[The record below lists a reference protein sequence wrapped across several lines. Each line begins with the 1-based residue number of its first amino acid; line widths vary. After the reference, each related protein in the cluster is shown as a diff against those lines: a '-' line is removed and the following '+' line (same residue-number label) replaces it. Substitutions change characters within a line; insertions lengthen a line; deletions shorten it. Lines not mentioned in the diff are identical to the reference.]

1 MKNLTYKDLKAPNGD
16 AWIEMK
22 GKKCTAPLFRNTW
35 LTVAISQS
43 GILIKDAAKKKCV
56 KNLPDKVI
64 QTPSYQKTPAKF
76 FKAPIRFKLTGK
88 LVLKRVRRVVP
99 NVSL

>member
-22 GKKCTAPLFRNTW
+22 GKKCTAPLFRNTR

-64 QTPSYQKTPAKF
+64 KTPRYKNTSSKF
-76 FKAPIRFKLTGK
+76 LQAPILNKLTGK
-88 LVLKRVRRVVP
+88 LVLKRFVP
-99 NVSL
+99 SLSL

>member
-16 AWIEMK
+16 AWIEIK
-22 GKKCTAPLFRNTW
+22 GKKCTAPLFRNTR

-56 KNLPDKVI
+56 KNLPDEVI
-64 QTPSYQKTPAKF
+64 QTPSYKKPSSNF
-76 FKAPIRFKLTGK
+76 FKAPTILIS
-88 LVLKRVRRVVP
+88 
-99 NVSL
+99 SLPAS

>member
-22 GKKCTAPLFRNTW
+22 GKKCTAPLFRNTR

-43 GILIKDAAKKKCV
+43 GILIKDAAKKKCI
-56 KNLPDKVI
+56 KNLPYKVI
-64 QTPSYQKTPAKF
+64 
-76 FKAPIRFKLTGK
+76 KAPIYKK
-88 LVLKRVRRVVP
+88 CSASLVNLRTCLRRKGM
-99 NVSL
+99 